1 MIFSRVMLCVCVCV
15 MSWVACTV
23 ATAVAYEGR
32 GIDYK
37 WAGRVTCEGVGRVS
51 GHGSDFRK
59 NRSQHATPEAPSHH
73 GSHDACFPF
82 PTGLPTLHS
91 AQ

>member
-1 MIFSRVMLCVCVCV
+1 MIFFESDVVCVFVCV

-37 WAGRVTCEGVGRVS
+37 WAGRVTCEG
-51 GHGSDFRK
+51 
-59 NRSQHATPEAPSHH
+59 
-73 GSHDACFPF
+73 
-82 PTGLPTLHS
+82 
-91 AQ
+91 